1 MLDELIRREIEI
13 QEQLPEDVGD
23 KLTDEELDEMLNEL
37 PDEVDL
43 DKLEFE
49 IESKEYYSFS
59 SDKTSKNSFDLSLI

>member
-1 MLDELIRREIEI
+1 MLDELVSREIEI

-23 KLTDEELDEMLNEL
+23 KLTDEELDELLTEL
-37 PDEVDL
+37 PDEIDL

-49 IESKEYYSFS
+49 IESREYYSFS